1 MEESNTCKN
10 VHYMMQF
17 VSVFKM
23 FWVEDIVIATYNQNC
38 LLTKTIHQM
47 TPKEK

>member
-10 VHYMMQF
+10 VHCMMQF
-17 VSVFKM
+17 VIVFKL

-38 LLTKTIHQM
+38 LPIKTIHQM
-47 TPKEK
+47 TPKGK

>member
-1 MEESNTCKN
+1 MEESNTCKS
-10 VHYMMQF
+10 VHCRMKF

-38 LLTKTIHQM
+38 LPTKKII
-47 TPKEK
+47 K